1 MPRRIAILFF
11 LNGVATAFL
20 SGSVWAQT
28 LQPQDQRPA
37 KEEKSAESDDANTLK
52 EAGLSPS
59 DPTGILQ
66 FFRARTLAEVDRTKI
81 NSLIEKLSSEDFAIR
96 DEASQELEKVG
107 APAVPLLRQRLAN
120 KDDDPEVHYLC
131 AKSLKRIER
140 VAGPAV
146 SSAAAR
152 TLARTRPPLATE
164 TLIAYLP
171 FADDAHVA
179 EEVGKALEAVAVL
192 NGQPVPAIVDA
203 LHNEMP
209 LKRAVAAETIIRV
222 GSPTQRESM
231 RKMLRDKDPKVRLR
245 VAAALYAFHDLETIP
260 VLVNLLS
267 DNLPLVDAKQAEN
280 LLTDLAGEL
289 SPKISLQADEAS
301 RKKCRDAWE
310 DWWKAYDGRGLLAAL
325 RKQTPSD
332 EEREKIAGLIGQLVT
347 DGEPRQKAMNQLIAI
362 GQPAVSLVRQAAR
375 PEEKTRTVAGQVLKS
390 LETKETAPSIVDIA
404 RLLKLRPAAG
414 AVEAL
419 LAYLPAAEEEAL
431 DEICSSLGALG
442 VTDGKAD
449 PKLIASL
456 NDKAPARRAGSA
468 VALVRAKAKETLPAV
483 QKLLQDADPGVR
495 LQVALALTIQ
505 GQKDAVPILIDLLA
519 QLPVNQGW
527 EAEDL
532 LYRIAEDKPPAAM
545 LSDEASRKKCRDTWA
560 EWWKNNSAKANLTKL
575 DNGSRFLG
583 YTLVVSTNV
592 KGGQNGQVMELGRDG
607 KPRWQFEGLIY
618 PLDAHVVGNNR
629 VLVAEYS
636 ANQISERTFKGEI
649 LWKKDVPMP
658 LACQRLPNGN
668 TFIACQNQIL
678 ELDKTGKEVVTIPR
692 PSHDVM
698 SAQKLRNGQI
708 VALTNNGTLIKMDAT
723 GKELKSQTLHAMQ
736 ILGGSIDVLPNGHV
750 LIPQY
755 RTNKIVEYDSEGK
768 VAWEAPVSRPIS
780 AYRLPNGQTLVGT
793 LYPGQILELDRSG
806 KQISDKKIEG
816 GRIMKVRRR

>member
-1 MPRRIAILFF
+1 M
-11 LNGVATAFL
+11 
-20 SGSVWAQT
+20 
-28 LQPQDQRPA
+28 
-37 KEEKSAESDDANTLK
+37 
-52 EAGLSPS
+52 
-59 DPTGILQ
+59 
-66 FFRARTLAEVDRTKI
+66 
-81 NSLIEKLSSEDFAIR
+81 
-96 DEASQELEKVG
+96 G

-131 AKSLKRIER
+131 MKSLKHIER

-152 TLARTRPPLATE
+152 TLARTKPPLAAE

-179 EEVGKALEAVAVL
+179 EEVGKALEAVAVI
-192 NGQPVPAIVDA
+192 NGQPVPAVVDA
-203 LHNEMP
+203 LQNDMP

-222 GSPTQRESM
+222 GSPTHRESM

-245 VAAALYAFHDLETIP
+245 VAAALYVFHDLETIP
-260 VLVNLLS
+260 VLVSLLS
-267 DNLPLVDAKQAEN
+267 DNLPLGDAKQAEN

-289 SPKISLQADEAS
+289 SPKISLQADEAQ
-301 RKKCRDAWE
+301 RKKCRQAWE
-310 DWWKAYDGRGLLAAL
+310 EWWKTFDGPGLLAAL
-325 RKQTPSD
+325 RKQTPND
-332 EEREKIAGLIGQLVT
+332 EDRDKIVGLIGQLAT
-347 DGEPRQKAMNQLIAI
+347 EGEARQKAMNQLIAI

-390 LETKETAPSIVDIA
+390 LETNETTPSIVDIV
-404 RLLKLRPAAG
+404 RLMKLRPASG
-414 AVEAL
+414 AVDAL
-419 LAYLPAAEEEAL
+419 LAYLPVAEEESV

-442 VTDGKAD
+442 VTDGKPD
-449 PKLIASL
+449 PRLLASL
-456 NDKAPARRAGSA
+456 ADKAPARRGGAA
-468 VALVRAKAKETLPAV
+468 VALVRAKSKDGIPAIH
-483 QKLLQDADPGVR
+483 KLLEDSDASVR

-505 GQKDAVPILIDLLA
+505 GQKDAVPVLIELLA

-532 LYRIAEDKPPAAM
+532 LYRIAEDKPPTAM

-560 EWWKNNSAKANLTKL
+560 GWWKTNAAKANLAKL
-575 DNGSRFLG
+575 ENGSRFLG
-583 YTLVVSTNV
+583 YTLVVSTSIRGN
-592 KGGQNGQVMELGRDG
+592 QNGQVMELGRDG
-607 KPRWQFEGLIY
+607 KPRWQFENLMY

-636 ANQISERTFKGEI
+636 ANQVTERTFKGEV

-678 ELDKTGKEVVTIPR
+678 ELDRTGKEVVTIPR
-692 PSHDVM
+692 PMHDIM

-708 VALTNNGTLIKMDAT
+708 VAMTNAGSLIKMDAS
-723 GKELKSQTLHAMQ
+723 GKETSSQTLHAMQ
-736 ILGGSIDVLPNGHV
+736 VLGGSIDVLPNGHV

-755 RTNKIVEYDSEGK
+755 RTGKVVEYDAEGK
-768 VAWEAPVSRPIS
+768 IAWEASVSRPIS

-793 LYPGQILELDRSG
+793 LNPGQIIELDRAG
-806 KQISDKKIEG
+806 KQISEKKAD
-816 GRIMKVRRR
+816 GRVMKVRRR